1 MNLMTIFM
9 CNDSNNH
16 TTFGKGWLASCIFHI
31 ICTRI
36 MSITIAAE
44 WKVGAKHTQQL
55 LSLLGGLGGCFQK
68 KFQNFPS

>member
-1 MNLMTIFM
+1 M
-9 CNDSNNH
+9 
-16 TTFGKGWLASCIFHI
+16 ASCIFHI

-44 WKVGAKHTQQL
+44 CKVGAKHTQQL

-68 KFQNFPS
+68 NFKIFPHEVESENSFNGAVKFMVGG